1 MFMVD
6 DDDNECGLR
15 EEEGD
20 VPVIVFSAGL
30 FLLLFLLLLDGTTES
45 DFALLHKK
53 LVITS
58 NINTVIRCMVM
69 SCMVDA
75 YFVCQSLFLHQNIIF
90 LLLID

>member
-30 FLLLFLLLLDGTTES
+30 FVLFLLLLDGTTES
-45 DFALLHKK
+45 DFVLLHKK